1 MKINKKQIVN
11 TWCRLDNRI
20 NYLGK
25 LQANPNISDERFR
38 ALYLERVRLK
48 NIADA
53 IMKAS
58 GFMDRDHFF
67 DYIVHNSFEVWD
79 TDLDEWA
86 V

>member
-1 MKINKKQIVN
+1 MKINEKQVVN

-20 NYLGK
+20 HYLEK
-25 LQANPNISDERFR
+25 LQTNLNISDERFR
-38 ALYLERVRLK
+38 ALYLECARLK

-58 GFMDRDHFF
+58 GFMDRDFFF
-67 DYIVHNSFEVWD
+67 DFIIHNNFEVWD
-79 TDLDEWA
+79 FDLDEWA